1 MRGRRLPRAL
11 LGLRFL
17 PGATGN
23 LPTVRTACVT
33 DTPTGAICVAPT
45 AVVSR

>member
-1 MRGRRLPRAL
+1 MRARRLPRGL

-33 DTPTGAICVAPT
+33 DTPTGAICVPPT

>member
-23 LPTVRTACVT
+23 LPTVRTACLT
-33 DTPTGAICVAPT
+33 GTPTGAICVPPT

>member
-1 MRGRRLPRAL
+1 MRGGRLPRGL

-23 LPTVRTACVT
+23 LPTVRTACLT
-33 DTPTGAICVAPT
+33 DTPTGAICVPPT